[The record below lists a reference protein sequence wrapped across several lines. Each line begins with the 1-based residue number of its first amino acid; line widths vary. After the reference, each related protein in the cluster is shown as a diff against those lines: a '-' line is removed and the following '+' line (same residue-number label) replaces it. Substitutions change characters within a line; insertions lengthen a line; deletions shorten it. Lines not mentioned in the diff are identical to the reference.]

1 MTVVIVN
8 GVGGLA
14 GNVRE
19 QMIARTAVLL
29 AKKGLQGASFSEVL
43 AASGAPRGSLYH
55 HFPGGKD
62 ELVLAAL
69 DAAGAHA
76 MAVLDKLEGRPAA
89 EVAANFVAL
98 WRSVLERSD
107 FGAGCAVAAVTVA
120 ANTPALL
127 EKAAEVFRHWRTRL
141 AGLLAAGGVEPKR
154 AAALAATLI
163 SACEGAVILARA
175 EHAFEPFDLVAAEQI
190 AAIRA
195 AQAGPGRKR

>member
-1 MTVVIVN
+1 
-8 GVGGLA
+8 
-14 GNVRE
+14 
-19 QMIARTAVLL
+19 MIARTAVLL